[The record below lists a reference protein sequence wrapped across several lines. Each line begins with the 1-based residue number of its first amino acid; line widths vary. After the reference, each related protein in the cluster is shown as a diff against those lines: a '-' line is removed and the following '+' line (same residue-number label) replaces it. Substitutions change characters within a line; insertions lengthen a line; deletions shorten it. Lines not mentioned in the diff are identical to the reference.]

1 MTGVQTCALPIYFND
16 STLLNV
22 ANVIAKLA
30 ADLSDVLP
38 GLAADSTR
46 WELSKALRALRQPV
60 LLLFDT
66 YEKAAETKELREWIE
81 TQLLAG
87 VEECDHLRI
96 IIGGQK
102 VPEAAKARWEDRAES
117 VELGRILDQ
126 RIWKEWVHAINP
138 NVDEIGRAHV

>member
-1 MTGVQTCALPIYFND
+1 
-16 STLLNV
+16 
-22 ANVIAKLA
+22 
-30 ADLSDVLP
+30 
-38 GLAADSTR
+38 
-46 WELSKALRALRQPV
+46 V

-81 TQLLAG
+81 TQLLAE

-138 NVDEIGRAHV
+138 NVDEKHIEGIVLGADGVPGTISSFLETCARKLAQAP